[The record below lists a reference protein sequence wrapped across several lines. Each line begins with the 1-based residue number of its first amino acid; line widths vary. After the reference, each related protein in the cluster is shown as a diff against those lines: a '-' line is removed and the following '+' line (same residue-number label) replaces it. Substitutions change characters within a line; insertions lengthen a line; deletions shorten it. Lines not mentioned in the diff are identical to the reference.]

1 MNANVSTFR
10 TRWSLWNRAVNA
22 SRREVAKALKALG
35 FEVADWTKRDKGRTI
50 IQVFGTGDL
59 FEQALDR
66 ALVAANQKYAAK
78 LVLEGRATP
87 IVKSEKGKNWDGKTA
102 YTLML
107 GTPKV

>member
-1 MNANVSTFR
+1 MADFR
-10 TRWSLWNRAVNA
+10 TEWLKWRRAVNA

-50 IQVFGTGDL
+50 IQVFGTGTL

-78 LVLEGRATP
+78 LVLSGQLTVITKSKCDYEGGL
-87 IVKSEKGKNWDGKTA
+87 SG
-102 YTLML
+102 YTLIL
-107 GTPKV
+107 GS